1 MKGFISILS
10 ILLVLPCFGQ
20 YIYHPASSKKIVK
33 IKSGQSYKYYDS
45 GGPNENYAYNTNSLI
60 TIYPE
65 KKGEFVS
72 IRCDQ
77 VDLGS
82 DTRMYIFDGNH
93 PGSAIIGYF
102 NGKTGIKGKTFTAS
116 VANSSG
122 AISVRFVSLKRR
134 TALSGWKFNVK
145 TTSSG
150 GPRPRKTTSDCHG
163 AIKVCSDS
171 ALTTR
176 ARGPGIQEMPGPGF
190 WSGTINNG
198 KNGEIQSNWYKFEVK
213 TPGTIEFLITPKTHT
228 DFDWALWG
236 PYRAHECPAW
246 TTDKYYRASACRG
259 DRMNGL
265 TGIKKGMPR
274 TEGRFDTGECFVAE
288 LNVKKGEHY
297 VMMIDDWSGK
307 SAAFTLSWR
316 FTNGASLECKKD
328 KPPSP
333 KPKPHEKVE
342 VVEVEPP
349 KEDPPKEE
357 PPKEEV
363 KEEIVE
369 VIEVDTVVEVVEM
382 DTVVELNTT
391 QDSLEV
397 GITETDSSKTEF
409 PEIDIPETPKLEAE
423 LSKDEQ
429 WVTVK
434 YPGPFEWKI
443 ENMDAE
449 TVRTGHSVD
458 SQEVDVSNLPPGQY
472 RVSLIYKQ
480 IKQYT
485 SFIKH

>member
-1 MKGFISILS
+1 MKNLMLILFS
-10 ILLVLPCFGQ
+10 LSLLSCFGQ
-20 YIYHPASSKKIVK
+20 YIYHPASSKTIVK
-33 IKSGQSYKYYDS
+33 IKSGQTYQYFDS

-65 KKGEFVS
+65 TKGEFVS
-72 IRCDQ
+72 VKCDQ
-77 VDLGS
+77 VDLAS

-93 PGSAIIGYF
+93 AGAAIIGYF
-102 NGKTGIKGKTFTAS
+102 NGKTGIQGKTFTAS

-122 AISVRFVSLKRR
+122 AISIRFVSLKRR
-134 TALSGWKFNVK
+134 TALSGWKFIVS
-145 TTSSG
+145 TSNTAG
-150 GPRPRKTTSDCHG
+150 ARPRKTTSDCFG

-190 WSGTINNG
+190 WSGTVNDG

-236 PYRAHECPAW
+236 PYPAHECPAW
-246 TTDKYYRASACRG
+246 TTDMYYRASACRG
-259 DRMNGL
+259 DAHNGL
-265 TGIKKGMPR
+265 TGIKKGE
-274 TEGRFDTGECFVAE
+274 TLTVGRFDTGECFVAE

-307 SAAFTLSWR
+307 SAEFELRWR

-328 KPPSP
+328 KLPSSKPSSNEVIEEIIEIDPPKDP
-333 KPKPHEKVE
+333 IVEIDTIAEVTEIDTLEE
-342 VVEVEPP
+342 VVE
-349 KEDPPKEE
+349 
-357 PPKEEV
+357 
-363 KEEIVE
+363 I
-369 VIEVDTVVEVVEM
+369 
-382 DTVVELNTT
+382 NST
-391 QDSLEV
+391 QDSLEFDV
-397 GITETDSSKTEF
+397 EEIDTSTSSF
-409 PEIDIPETPKLEAE
+409 PEIEISEIPKLEAE
-423 LSKDEQ
+423 LSRDEQ

-434 YPGPFEWKI
+434 YPGAFEWKI
-443 ENMDAE
+443 ENMNSE

-458 SQEVDVSNLPPGQY
+458 TQDVDVSNLPPGQY

-485 SFIKH
+485 TFIKH